1 MTMIIINMA
10 CGLANRMFQY
20 AFYLLLKERG
30 YDAKVDYYKS
40 AKLAHEDVQWND
52 IFPHAKL
59 DQAPAFKVLMLGGGA
74 NIISRFRRKY
84 LPSST
89 NVITMSTAFDTD
101 LHIDDKT
108 QDKYIIGVFQ
118 NACVVESVG
127 NLVKQCF
134 LFRPFADERN
144 IRLEKEMQACE
155 SVAIHVRKGDDYRQ
169 RIWYQNTCPVEYYR
183 NAVAEM
189 KNRLKE
195 PRFYVFTDNPD
206 WVRAHF
212 TGFEYELV
220 DGNPVSGWG
229 SHFDMQ
235 LMSRC
240 KHNVISN
247 STYSWWGAYLNGNN
261 NKIVICPDIWFNPD
275 SCDEYTSGKLLCK
288 GWLAL

>member
-1 MTMIIINMA
+1 MA